1 MSKLL
6 SIITLLL
13 ISSTFS
19 RAQNDLDA
27 LRYSMLNYGSTARSL
42 GMGNSFGALGADFS
56 SLSGNPAGIAVYRRS
71 EFTFSPMFSNR
82 TTNANYLGQDISDNS
97 FKFSFGNL
105 GMVWASNRDQSSSNW
120 KGVAFGI
127 GYNRTN
133 DFNGRYTASAGN
145 PMHSLLDNYLEA
157 LNGVDPNDI
166 PSYYPFDVD
175 LAWQTYLIDEKIDSV
190 NGNSYF
196 SVLDNAGALQTK
208 TVETKG
214 GQGEWDFTFGGNYDE
229 RLYLGFT
236 LGIAS
241 LRYEEESTWEEKDH
255 KDTILGFSSFQYN
268 QDLKTSGSGINLKFG
283 LIYRPVDAIRI
294 GFAIHSPTWYTLVDK
309 YSASIKTDLQDGN
322 IRSYA
327 GPEFIPFDYK
337 ITTPFR
343 VMTNFALILGKS
355 AALNVDYE
363 YLNYSEARVKP
374 VDRSFSA
381 DFNPVNNAI
390 RKKYA
395 GSHNLRAGVEF
406 RVEQFRFRTGGFY
419 STSPFKSELQE
430 SSDNDLSRVGLTGG
444 FGMRE
449 KKWYFD
455 IGYSWSQQGS
465 FMQPYTLNNQTTEGI
480 TLKETTHRVLT
491 TFGFIF

>member
-6 SIITLLL
+6 SLITLLF
-13 ISSTFS
+13 ISSTIS
-19 RAQNDLDA
+19 QAQNDADA

-71 EFTFSPMFSNR
+71 EFTLSPMFSNR
-82 TTNANYLGQDISDNS
+82 TTNADYLGKDINDNA

-105 GMVWASNRDQSSSNW
+105 GIVWASDRDQSSSGW
-120 KGVAFGI
+120 KGVAFGL
-127 GYNRTN
+127 GYTRTN
-133 DFNGRYTASAGN
+133 DFNGRYTASAAN
-145 PMHSLLDNYLEA
+145 PTHSLLDSYLEE
-157 LNGVDPNDI
+157 LNGVDPDDI
-166 PSYYPFDVD
+166 PGNYPFDID
-175 LAWQTYLIDEKIDSV
+175 LAWQTFLIDTFTTGGNV
-190 NGNSYF
+190 NYF
-196 SVLDNAGALQTK
+196 SAIPFAGTLQTR

-214 GQGEWDFTFGGNYDE
+214 GQGEWNFTFGGNYEE

-255 KDTILGFSSFQYN
+255 KDTIPFFTSFQYN
-268 QDLKTSGSGINLKFG
+268 QDLKTTGSGINLKFG
-283 LIYRPVDAIRI
+283 MIYRPVDAIRL
-294 GFAIHSPTWYTLVDK
+294 GFAIHTPTWYTLVDK
-309 YSASIKTDLQDGN
+309 YSASIRTDLQDGN
-322 IRSYA
+322 IRTYA
-327 GPEFIPFDYK
+327 GPEFIPFDYR

-343 VMTNFALILGKS
+343 VMTNFGLILGKS
-355 AALNVDYE
+355 MALNVDYE
-363 YLNYSEARVKP
+363 YLNYSQARVKP

-381 DFNPVNNAI
+381 SFNPVNNAI
-390 RKKYA
+390 RGKYA

-419 STSPFKSELQE
+419 STSPFKTDLQD
-430 SSDNDLSRVGLTGG
+430 SNDNDLSRVGLTGG

-455 IGYSWSQQGS
+455 VGYSWSQQGT
-465 FMQPYTLNNQTTEGI
+465 FMQPYTLDNQTTEGI

-491 TFGFIF
+491 TFGFLF

>member
-1 MSKLL
+1 MQKLL
-6 SIITLLL
+6 SAITILL
-13 ISSTFS
+13 ISSTLS
-19 RAQNDLDA
+19 QAQTDADA

-71 EFTFSPMFSNR
+71 EFTISPMFSNR
-82 TTNANYLGQDISDNS
+82 TTNANYLGQDNSDNS

-105 GMVWASNRDQSSSNW
+105 GIVWASNRDQSSSNW

-127 GYNRTN
+127 GYTRTN

-145 PMHSLLDNYLEA
+145 PKHSLLDNYLEA
-157 LNGVDPNDI
+157 LNGVDPDDI

-175 LAWQTYLIDEKIDSV
+175 LAWQTYLIDTFTDG
-190 NGNSYF
+190 GNVYYYSALPY
-196 SVLDNAGALQTK
+196 SGALQTK

-236 LGIAS
+236 LGITS

-255 KDTILGFSSFQYN
+255 EDTIPYFTSFQYN

-283 LIYRPVDAIRI
+283 AIFRPVDAIRI
-294 GFAIHSPTWYTLVDK
+294 GVAIHSPTWYTLVDK

-343 VMTNFALILGKS
+343 LMTNFALILGKS

-363 YLNYSEARVKP
+363 YLNYNQARIKP
-374 VDRSFSA
+374 IDRSFSA

-406 RVEQFRFRTGGFY
+406 RFEQFRFRTGGFY
-419 STSPFKSELQE
+419 STSPFRTELKDSRE
-430 SSDNDLSRVGLTGG
+430 NDLSRVGLTGG

-455 IGYSWSQQGS
+455 IGYAWSQQGS
-465 FMQPYTLNNQTTEGI
+465 FTQPYTLNNQTTEGI
-480 TLKETTHRVLT
+480 TLKETSHRVLT
-491 TFGFIF
+491 TFGFLF

>member
-1 MSKLL
+1 MSKLF

-13 ISSTFS
+13 ISSIVS
-19 RAQNDLDA
+19 QAQNDADA

-71 EFTFSPMFSNR
+71 EFTISPMFSNR
-82 TTNANYLGQDISDNS
+82 TTNANYLGKDNSDNS

-105 GMVWASNRDQSSSNW
+105 GMVWASERDESSSNW

-127 GYNRTN
+127 GYTRTN

-145 PMHSLLDNYLEA
+145 PSHSLLDNYLEA
-157 LNGVDPNDI
+157 LNGVDPDDI
-166 PSYYPFDVD
+166 PSTYPFDVD
-175 LAWQTYLIDEKIDSV
+175 LAWQTYLIDTFTVGSDVYYYSAV
-190 NGNSYF
+190 PY
-196 SVLDNAGALQTK
+196 AGALQTK

-236 LGIAS
+236 LGITS
-241 LRYEEESTWEEKDH
+241 LRYEEESTWEERDDE
-255 KDTILGFSSFQYN
+255 DTIPYFTSFQYN
-268 QDLKTSGSGINLKFG
+268 QDLKTTGSGINVKFG
-283 LIYRPVDAIRI
+283 AIFRPVDAIRI
-294 GFAIHSPTWYTLVDK
+294 GVAIHSPTWYTLVDK

-322 IRSYA
+322 IRSYS
-327 GPEFIPFDYK
+327 GPEFVPFDYK

-343 VMTNFALILGKS
+343 VLTNFALILGKA
-355 AALNVDYE
+355 AALNIDYE

-374 VDRSFSA
+374 IDRSFSA

-395 GSHNLRAGVEF
+395 GSHNLRAGIEF

-419 STSPFKSELQE
+419 STSPFKTELQD
-430 SSDNDLSRVGLTGG
+430 SNDNDLSRVGLTGG

-455 IGYSWSQQGS
+455 VGYSWSQQGS

-491 TFGFIF
+491 TFGFLF